1 MSTLI
6 QDSVVGQAIRI
17 LTKGRFFKYAEEK
30 DPSLWQQYI
39 NLEKSG
45 EMAHKG
51 RIAGDRIP
59 DEDVLTPTQPV
70 SRIPSTAWEHRG
82 HRFQGLTGV
91 RINPEHGKDVSV
103 VEWWDENDSEVW
115 NQSILM

>member
-1 MSTLI
+1 MCTLI
-6 QDSVVGQAIRI
+6 QDSVVGHAIRI

-30 DPSLWQQYI
+30 DPSLWQRYI

-45 EMAHKG
+45 QMAYRG
-51 RIAGDRIP
+51 RIAGDEIP
-59 DEDVLTPTQPV
+59 DEDIFSLVQSI
-70 SRIPSTAWEHRG
+70 SRIPSTAWEHSG

-103 VEWWDENDSEVW
+103 IDWWDENDSEVGT
-115 NQSILM
+115 ILY